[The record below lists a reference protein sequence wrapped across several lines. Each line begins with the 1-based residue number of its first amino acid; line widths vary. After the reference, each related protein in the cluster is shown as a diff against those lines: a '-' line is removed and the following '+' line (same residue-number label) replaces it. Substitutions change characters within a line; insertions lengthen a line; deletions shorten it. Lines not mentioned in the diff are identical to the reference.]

1 MSLRIDG
8 RMAGIEVGARYDFHL
23 RDGVMV
29 TGELVR
35 FYIDAA
41 GHPTTLK
48 IEAEAISETGSRRVD
63 HFSDQDAPT
72 LAIPWLSVTYAE
84 RLEV

>member
-8 RMAGIEVGARYDFHL
+8 RMAGLEVGARYKFHL
-23 RDGVMV
+23 RDGVDLD
-29 TGELVR
+29 GELIR

-48 IEAEAISETGSRRVD
+48 VEATGVRPY
-63 HFSDQDAPT
+63 PT
-72 LAIPWLSVTYAE
+72 PFGEPRTVAIPWLSVTYAE